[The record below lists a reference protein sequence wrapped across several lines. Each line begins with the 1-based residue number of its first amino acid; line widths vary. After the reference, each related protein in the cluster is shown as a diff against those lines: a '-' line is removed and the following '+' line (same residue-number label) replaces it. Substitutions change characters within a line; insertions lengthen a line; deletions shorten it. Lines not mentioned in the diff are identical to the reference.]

1 MVDVAKFYMEF
12 ICDESCGK
20 CTPCRVGTR
29 RMLEILTKI
38 TEGKGTMADIDKLE
52 ELSSLIQSGSLCA
65 LGQTAANPV
74 LSTMKHFRDEYIAHV
89 VDKKCPAKVCKNL
102 MSYVI
107 TKDKC
112 IGCGMCSRA
121 CPADAIYKTDYIA
134 PGKKKPALAI
144 DTQKCVKCGACLAT
158 CKFGAITK
166 A

>member
-1 MVDVAKFYMEF
+1 
-12 ICDESCGK
+12 
-20 CTPCRVGTR
+20 
-29 RMLEILTKI
+29 
-38 TEGKGTMADIDKLE
+38 MADIEKLE
-52 ELSSLIQSGSLCA
+52 ALSSLIQSSSLCA

-102 MSYVI
+102 MNYVI
-107 TKDKC
+107 TKDQC

-121 CPADAIYKTDYIA
+121 CPADAISKTDYIA

-158 CKFGAITK
+158 CKFGAISKT
-166 A
+166 